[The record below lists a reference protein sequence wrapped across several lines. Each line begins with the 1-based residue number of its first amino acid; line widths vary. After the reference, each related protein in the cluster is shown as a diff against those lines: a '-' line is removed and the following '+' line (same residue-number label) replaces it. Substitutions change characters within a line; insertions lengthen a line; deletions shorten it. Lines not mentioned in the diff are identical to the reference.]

1 MPDLTNITPP
11 RVPLL
16 DERTG
21 LISRVWYRF
30 FLNLFQLTGGGQ
42 SALTLSDLQVGPA
55 PAPVLDAAALEALLP
70 PAPAAPQIGTL
81 ASENADNVRMLGF
94 STAPSPAVV
103 GAPGVVVWNDT
114 DGTLDLGLKG
124 GNVTLQIGQEQV
136 MLVKHADNS
145 GIVEG
150 EAYYFVGSTG
160 TNKTV
165 RKAQADS
172 DTTSDT
178 TLGLATESATGG
190 GKAFLTTFGLVRN
203 INTNA
208 LTEGA
213 EVFLSPSVA
222 GALTPTRPTAPD
234 HAVRIGYCVRKS
246 ATVGSIFVSIDT
258 GGRLSTL
265 HDVRITSIANNDAL
279 KYDSGLGYWKN
290 VPFDTSALTDYVT
303 GTYTPVVTPSVGA
316 ITTYTATGEYTR
328 IGRLVTV
335 TVNIDIADNGT
346 GAGYIVATLPTG
358 LASATTNFQVG
369 SGRENAVTS
378 DMLQVLGVGAD
389 LHILTYD
396 GVYPGGTGHDIFAT
410 ITYRI

>member
-1 MPDLTNITPP
+1 MANYTNITPP
-11 RVPLL
+11 RVAFL

-21 LISRVWYRF
+21 LISREWYRF
-30 FLNLFQLTGGGQ
+30 FLNMFQLTGGGQ
-42 SALTLSDLQVGPA
+42 SDLTLVDLQQGPTPTA
-55 PAPVLDAAALEALLP
+55 PLDPAMLDAMLP

-94 STAPSPAVV
+94 STAPSPTVV

-124 GNVTLQIGQEQV
+124 GDVTLQIGQEEV

-165 RKAQADS
+165 RKARANS
-172 DTTSDT
+172 GTTSDT

-190 GKAFLTTFGLVRN
+190 DKAFLTTFGLVRN

-258 GGRLSTL
+258 GTHLGAL
-265 HDVRITSIANNDAL
+265 HDVRITSVANNDAL

-290 VPFDTSALTDYVT
+290 VPFDTSALTDYTT
-303 GTYTPVVTPSVGA
+303 GTYTPTVTAQTGT
-316 ITTYTATGEYTR
+316 ITTYTATGAYTK
-328 IGRLVTV
+328 IGRLINVSAKITI
-335 TVNIDIADNGT
+335 TTNGTAAGYLIMSLPSGLAADNAIT
-346 GAGYIVATLPTG
+346 QIGAGREDGVTG
-358 LASATTNFQVG
+358 
-369 SGRENAVTS
+369 
-378 DMLQVLGVGAD
+378 DMLQVLSAASNVN
-389 LHILTYD
+389 IVSYD
-396 GVYPGGTGHDIFAT
+396 GVYPGGDGHVVYAT
-410 ITYRI
+410 LTYYT